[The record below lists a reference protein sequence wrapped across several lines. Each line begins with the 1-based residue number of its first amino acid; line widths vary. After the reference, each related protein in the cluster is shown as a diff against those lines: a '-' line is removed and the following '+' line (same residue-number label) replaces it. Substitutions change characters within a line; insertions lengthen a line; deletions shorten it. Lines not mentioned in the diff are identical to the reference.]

1 MIEEVEMRA
10 VEQTKGEQGRGISQE
25 SALFRL
31 GGVSIG
37 H

>member
-10 VEQTKGEQGRGISQE
+10 VEQTKQGRGIGQE